1 MERLGLV
8 NGDPLRL
15 DGAGLA
21 GRALGRLDAAAVGTA
36 PLERADRSLASLTRR
51 RLVQLTSPDDGDE
64 ALAAALARCAAAAVS
79 DGEPEPHARRLLA
92 RPAAAASFD
101 GAPAAVSGRRERI
114 SARLGSPHESVRG
127 SSGFLAPPSAVVRR
141 RTHAP
146 LWDERRRRVPL
157 PDVVAPVPAPPPG
170 FEVAADALG
179 LDWLVVRVP
188 GGEEAAAT
196 PLVEGAP
203 EVERSSSAP
212 AVAAT
217 STSPSRVVPVPP
229 GHGSVSS
236 AWDEVEREPVPES
249 RRPPS
254 TIAAVAPRVVEPAG
268 AQGLDAL
275 VRAWHGAA
283 ESRPES
289 IDLAA
294 AAVPLQSNGSPATLR
309 TTTTS
314 RTQPAARASER
325 EAEML
330 EFGDALGRV
339 LLAELRRYGIEVDE
353 G

>member
-1 MERLGLV
+1 VERLGLV
-8 NGDPLRL
+8 TGDPLRL

-36 PLERADRSLASLTRR
+36 PLEHADRGLASLTRR
-51 RLVQLTSPDDGDE
+51 RLVRLTSPADGDE

-92 RPAAAASFD
+92 RPAAAAGFD
-101 GAPAAVSGRRERI
+101 GAPAGSAGRRERS
-114 SARLGSPHESVRG
+114 SARLGGPHESVRG
-127 SSGFLAPPSAVVRR
+127 SSGFPAPRQTVARR
-141 RTHAP
+141 LSRAAMRDDH
-146 LWDERRRRVPL
+146 RRRVPL

-170 FEVAADALG
+170 FEAAADALG
-179 LDWLVVRVP
+179 LDWLVVCVP
-188 GGEEAAAT
+188 GGAEAAET

-203 EVERSSSAP
+203 EVERSLSGPAP
-212 AVAAT
+212 APT
-217 STSPSRVVPVPP
+217 STSPARAVPVPP

-236 AWDEVEREPVPES
+236 AWDEVEREPAQEP
-249 RRPPS
+249 RRQPS
-254 TIAAVAPRVVEPAG
+254 TIAAVEPRVVQPAG

-275 VRAWHGAA
+275 VRAWHGAE

-294 AAVPLQSNGSPATLR
+294 AAVASHANGSRAPLR

-314 RTQPAARASER
+314 RAQPSSRASER

-339 LLAELRRYGIEVDE
+339 LVAELRRYGIEVDE